1 MRRVVAVNLLLAL
14 ALIGS
19 ACSRGEEDASV
30 TTSKPAGVATTA
42 VLVSPTANSD
52 QPSDSGDG
60 QAATTTST
68 TQLVD
73 GTPTYEVVDRVEGD
87 AGDELVV
94 VVDPG
99 TYTEVE
105 LQNLV
110 FDIVDRFQPLTVVV
124 VDDPAAA
131 VLASADD
138 LSEEDVA
145 LLASRTF
152 LTISDGVE
160 VTFSGPYAGIADLTI
175 GS

>member
-1 MRRVVAVNLLLAL
+1 MRRVVAVNLLLGL

-30 TTSKPAGVATTA
+30 TTSAPVVATTA
-42 VLVSPTANSD
+42 VLVSPTTNAD
-52 QPSDSGDG
+52 QPSDSGES
-60 QAATTTST
+60 QAAATTTST
-68 TQLVD
+68 TQLVG
-73 GTPTYEVVDRVEGD
+73 GTPSYEVVDRVEGD
-87 AGDELVV
+87 AGDALVV
-94 VVDPG
+94 VVEPG

-110 FDIVDRFQPLTVVV
+110 FDIVDRFKPLTVVV

-131 VLASADD
+131 ALASADD
-138 LSEEDVA
+138 LSDEDIA